1 MGKRGW
7 CAARGSGDA
16 GVLDDEWAH
25 ESWIPVLLLWFG
37 CAQWILVWCS
47 REDRSNLPAGIR
59 DDDVTLGPSSTLSP
73 HHLCTERWGERGE
86 EAWKD
91 AIII

>member
-1 MGKRGW
+1 MDSCFAFVVWVR
-7 CAARGSGDA
+7 AMDS
-16 GVLDDEWAH
+16 L
-25 ESWIPVLLLWFG
+25 SF
-37 CAQWILVWCS
+37 VWCS